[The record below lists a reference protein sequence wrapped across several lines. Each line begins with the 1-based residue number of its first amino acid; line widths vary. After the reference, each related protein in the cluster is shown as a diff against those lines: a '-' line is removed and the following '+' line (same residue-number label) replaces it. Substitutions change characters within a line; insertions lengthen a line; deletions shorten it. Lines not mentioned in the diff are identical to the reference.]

1 MRKKVIGGTNGGTMG
16 GQKWGKKKGKYKAKG
31 VGSVVKWGVFLLS
44 WGHRDSEKRDKK
56 CIETA

>member
-1 MRKKVIGGTNGGTMG
+1 MGVQMG
-16 GQKWGKKKGKYKAKG
+16 GQWGDKSGAKKKGKYKAKG